1 MRRGFFNMIM
11 GMVIVLGIGN
21 LVTMQKDYENRIDK
35 LDSKYRNE
43 IAEMERSNT
52 ERAKEY
58 DEAIYNIINGENYS
72 VTIEHDGQ
80 TITYKREND
89 DSKIG
94 KIFHLKNDVT
104 IKTGD

>member
-1 MRRGFFNMIM
+1 MKKGIFNMII

-21 LVTMQKDYENRIDK
+21 FVTMQKDYETKIDK

-58 DEAIYNIINGENYS
+58 DEAIYNIVNGENYS

-104 IKTGD
+104 IKTED